1 MIKKISFK
9 NILTFKEEQFIEFN
23 LEEPINV
30 IYGKN
35 AAGKTNF
42 LTILRLLQKA
52 ITVGVNVKTANN
64 LVCKFSDSSIIFIEV
79 LLEINANEIN
89 YGFEFCTEE
98 EKYLNEILIID
109 NELIFESTAGTI
121 HSDVLT
127 AEQVSILENYDFSN
141 QGVMKF
147 ITDLNTEDL
156 HIRKVLELKQYFKLE
171 LKKQEH
177 FKYLLNNPKLL
188 EEVIVE
194 MKKIDVD
201 VDDIII
207 RDNSNSMLKF
217 QKEMTEQGN
226 IPSEIIEKIIS
237 ENIYKIFFVHEGIE
251 IELEVES
258 TGTQKYF
265 EMVVSTILGQAQY
278 GEYIHDYDEIEIH
291 FHDELL
297 KSFFEF
303 FKEKGKGQ
311 LICTTHNQMI
321 LDEKLIGKENILF
334 VDKNKN
340 SSEIYRLSSI
350 DGIRGDKRHNWK
362 KLYNDDRFGAF
373 PQITR

>member
-1 MIKKISFK
+1 MIKKISFE
-9 NILTFKEEQFIEFN
+9 NILTFKEKQFIEFN
-23 LEEPINV
+23 LKEPINV

-42 LTILRLLQKA
+42 LTVLRLLQKA
-52 ITVGVNVKTANN
+52 ITVGVNAKTANN
-64 LVCKFSDSSIIFIEV
+64 LGCKFSDSSIIFIEV

-109 NELIFESTAGTI
+109 NQLIFESTASTI

-127 AEQVSILENYDFSN
+127 TEQVSILKNYDFSN

-156 HIRKVLELKQYFKLE
+156 HIRKVLELKQYFQLE

-188 EEVIVE
+188 EEVIGE

-207 RDNSNSMLKF
+207 RDNSNSMLEI
-217 QKEMTEQGN
+217 QKEITEQGN
-226 IPSEIIEKIIS
+226 IPNEVIEKIIS
-237 ENIYKIFFVHEGIE
+237 DNIYQIYFVHEGIE
-251 IELEVES
+251 IELGMES
-258 TGTQKYF
+258 TGTRQYF
-265 EMVVSTILGQAQY
+265 EMVVSTIVGQAQH
-278 GEYIHDYDEIEIH
+278 GEYIHDYDEIEKH

-303 FKEKGKGQ
+303 FKEKIKGQ

-340 SSEIYRLSSI
+340 SSEIYRLSSFE
-350 DGIRGDKRHNWK
+350 GIRGDNRHNWK